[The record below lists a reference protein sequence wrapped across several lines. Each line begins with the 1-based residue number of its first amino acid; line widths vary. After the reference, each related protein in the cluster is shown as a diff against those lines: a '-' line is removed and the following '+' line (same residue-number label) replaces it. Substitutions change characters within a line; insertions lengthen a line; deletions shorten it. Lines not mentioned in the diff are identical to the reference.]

1 MNIIQVSQDEFAILD
16 FGLERRRPLCA
27 LDRQMGAPSF
37 SRGRIDKA
45 GDTVLQ
51 AGKPPSLADYTIALG
66 VVDDWRASHSYP
78 LQIIRNTLANRAKR
92 VSSDA
97 IVAQRLKRLESIVNK
112 LGREPHMK
120 LSQMQDLGGCR
131 AIMPTVAEVDEL
143 VRIHKDARDKAPSR
157 HELHHCKDYIA
168 NPKASGYR
176 SVHLIYKFRT
186 ENPNHATHNGQRIEV
201 QIRSRLQHAWAT
213 AVEVVGAFRKQ
224 ALKSGQGSQEWQRL
238 FALMGSVL
246 AKKEQRPLVP
256 NTPDG
261 AALLQEITSVSE
273 AIKAEQFLAGCSE
286 AAVHIEKSRKRAV
299 AYLIVLNVEERR
311 VDILTQDSMHV
322 ANEKYVE
329 MEKKNRDMPQLQTVL
344 VSVDSLGALRTAYPN
359 YYLDVVEFLK
369 ELRAVIGPF
378 RIELGTRSSL

>member
-1 MNIIQVSQDEFAILD
+1 MEF
-16 FGLERRRPLCA
+16 
-27 LDRQMGAPSF
+27 GAPSF

-51 AGKPPSLADYTIALG
+51 AGEPPSLADYTIALG

-78 LQIIRNTLANRAKR
+78 LQIIRKNLTNRAKR
-92 VSSDA
+92 VSSGA

-143 VRIHKDARDKAPSR
+143 VRIHKDAWDKAPSR
-157 HELHHCKDYIA
+157 HELHHFKDYVA

-186 ENPNHATHNGQRIEV
+186 ENPNRAAHNGQRIEV
-201 QIRSRLQHAWAT
+201 QIRSKLQHVWAT

-224 ALKSGQGSQEWQRL
+224 ALKSGQGSEEWQRL
-238 FALMGSVL
+238 FTLMGSVL

-261 AALLQEITSVSE
+261 AALVQEITSVSE
-273 AIKAEQFLAGCSE
+273 QIKAEQFLAGCSE
-286 AAVHIEKSRKRAV
+286 AAVYIEKSRKRAV

-311 VDILTQDSMHV
+311 VHILTQDSMLV
-322 ANEKYVE
+322 ANEKYAE
-329 MEKKNRDMPQLQTVL
+329 MEKKNRDLPQLQTVL

-359 YYLDVVEFLK
+359 YYLDVGEFLK

-378 RIELGTRSSL
+378 RIVLGKQV